1 MPSHPPSAQDL
12 AGRIIDAETGT
23 TALHQ
28 AAQKGTLQNLCGVTA
43 ALLATV
49 KDNYGWTPLHH
60 AANCGHLD
68 QIPGVTAA
76 FLTTVKDNDG
86 KTPLHDAAWRG
97 HLDQIPGVT
106 AEFLATVKNNDGE
119 TPLHIAAS
127 EGHLDQIPDITTT
140 LATTLN
146 ILDGAL
152 RPENISA
159 FTEDF
164 RRHGAH
170 YNHCPTIRTAL
181 IEAANQ
187 LPDLQLP
194 NAPPSKPPSAPHKR
208 AASCYLPN
216 SSPSYYRSRPQGT
229 RTGAASQSA
238 APAQ

>member
-68 QIPGVTAA
+68 QIGD
-76 FLTTVKDNDG
+76 LTIK
-86 KTPLHDAAWRG
+86 
-97 HLDQIPGVT
+97 
-106 AEFLATVKNNDGE
+106 LAKE
-119 TPLHIAAS
+119 LRLLSA
-127 EGHLDQIPDITTT
+127 T
-140 LATTLN
+140 LQPQN
-146 ILDGAL
+146 
-152 RPENISA
+152 SFV

>member
-12 AGRIIDAETGT
+12 AGRNIDAETGT

-76 FLTTVKDNDG
+76 FLATVKDNDG
-86 KTPLHDAAWRG
+86 KTPLHDAAQRG
-97 HLDQIPGVT
+97 LLDQIPGVT
-106 AEFLATVKNNDGE
+106 AELLASVKDNHGA
-119 TPLHIAAS
+119 TPLYVAAHF
-127 EGHLDQIPDITTT
+127 GHLDQIGDLTIKLAKELRLLSAT
-140 LATTLN
+140 LQPKN
-146 ILDGAL
+146 IFV
-152 RPENISA
+152 

-187 LPDLQLP
+187 LPCLE
-194 NAPPSKPPSAPHKR
+194 PP
-208 AASCYLPN
+208 
-216 SSPSYYRSRPQGT
+216 Q
-229 RTGAASQSA
+229 RTAVKTALSA
-238 APAQ
+238 AQEGGFVLPSDVLASLL